1 MDVLEPPV
9 APETVDRHTDV
20 LEHPIIHVGELTVG
34 RRTPDETWNRLDDQR
49 QFALARVKRAIGLL
63 DDVDVRPTPAD
74 HSARLIMQRFGRK
87 LEPAILAVDTAE
99 PRLRFAAN
107 AGLHYIAPV
116 IGQPIDVFR
125 MNCDGP
131 SPPDGLRLCEPG
143 VLEPPPIE
151 ILRRALSVRQPHQRR
166 NRIDDRSE
174 LAIRDVRVV
183 RSDSP
188 HGAARSCHRLGGIR
202 TPLPDVA
209 RAAVSRCERV
219 AEIVQC
225 GP

>member
-9 APETVDRHTDV
+9 APETVDRRTDV
-20 LEHPIIHVGELTVG
+20 LEQTIIHVGELTVG

-49 QFALARVKRAIGLL
+49 QFALAGLKRAIGLL
-63 DDVDVRPTPAD
+63 DDVDVRPAPAD
-74 HSARLIMQRFGRK
+74 HSARLIMQRFGGK
-87 LEPAILAVDTAE
+87 LEPSILAVDTAE

-107 AGLHYIAPV
+107 AGLQYASPV
-116 IGQPIDVFR
+116 IGQPIEVLGMD
-125 MNCDGP
+125 CDGP
-131 SPPDGLRLCEPG
+131 TPPDGLRLCEPR

-151 ILRRALSVRQPHQRR
+151 VLRRALSVRQPHERR

-209 RAAVSRCERV
+209 RAAVSS
-219 AEIVQC
+219 AA
-225 GP
+225 PSDAKH